1 MLNQNM
7 SRQVKKAEPVTAKPN
22 GKNVFALDDGTRE
35 ITLVNS
41 YNKVICRIHF
51 RPSDISIM
59 DRYNTL
65 TKDFDK
71 ITAPLK
77 QIDINPDGTTDENI
91 EDNWAILKKVEGE
104 LIQRIN
110 ALLDSDD
117 ANEIFSVRN
126 AFSSI
131 NGKFFVEHVIEMLGN
146 VISAYLEEE
155 AELTKARITPYTE
168 DVDNEVNA
176 DAGTVADNA

>member
-1 MLNQNM
+1 ML
-7 SRQVKKAEPVTAKPN
+7 V
-22 GKNVFALDDGTRE
+22 
-35 ITLVNS
+35 
-41 YNKVICRIHF
+41 
-51 RPSDISIM
+51 
-59 DRYNTL
+59 
-65 TKDFDK
+65 
-71 ITAPLK
+71 
-77 QIDINPDGTTDENI
+77 